1 MGQSVMHLLDRRQ
14 RLRKLPSGFF
24 LQQEIKRGFA
34 DGWLCGRPPIEQ
46 RTLDGWGTVSS
57 SVGFIFRGF
66 HLPWVSS
73 SVGFISRGSEAPVPD
88 QEELALQAPGDAT
101 LIRKML

>member
-1 MGQSVMHLLDRRQ
+1 M
-14 RLRKLPSGFF
+14 
-24 LQQEIKRGFA
+24 
-34 DGWLCGRPPIEQ
+34 
-46 RTLDGWGTVSS
+46 
-57 SVGFIFRGF
+57 VGFVAAHPSSKERSMDGAQF